1 MAYTGCMKSASGIF
15 EAWGPPGPAIPPS
28 TLVRRWDSGFLSL
41 LLVGLAVGSLCVLPF
56 LGHGIALAL
65 SDAWWS
71 LLGDGSALERL
82 AGEWPMAACVI
93 VPALVAGVLAAR
105 VALKPRRA
113 RWHVGGVQLLEGKA
127 ATQVAVERSCSEDE
141 PYSMPLHPD
150 LRMDKRSWSQHVFV
164 FGGVGAGKSV
174 IMSGWLDHV
183 VKSGWKCLIYD
194 VKGELTAR
202 YKEPIILSP
211 YDRRSW
217 VWDIA
222 RDVRSD
228 SDADILAEHLC
239 PSKPGE
245 SNPFFTQGTQ
255 MIMGALIRMLQAE
268 KGTTWTWADLR
279 DACLLPID
287 VKKGIITKH
296 HPMAALVLN
305 DPKSKSASDLQATL
319 GTVARLVSD
328 LALAWPESLAEY
340 KGRSR
345 RFSVRD
351 WAQDNY
357 TGRPQVILQGG
368 GPAQLTS
375 TYIGALI
382 NLASSI
388 ICAGTLPDNEGGRFL
403 GFFLDELAD
412 LTRGGP
418 IDTRLWSLGR
428 SKGAVIAAATQAPEQ
443 LQVNLGKENADAL
456 MSLSKTTIYARMGP
470 GASRDRLADQAGH
483 HRMASV
489 TDGKV
494 SEDFVRVLTATDLTS
509 GLGFDKKTMTVG
521 AIVDQGGD
529 LLHLRW
535 PVVNYP
541 KVREGVVPGV
551 LLKPKKVQAK
561 APEAVDVSID
571 EVRGLLEKNGKP

>member
-1 MAYTGCMKSASGIF
+1 
-15 EAWGPPGPAIPPS
+15 
-28 TLVRRWDSGFLSL
+28 
-41 LLVGLAVGSLCVLPF
+41 VLPF
-56 LGHGIALAL
+56 VGHGIALAL

-71 LLGDGSALERL
+71 LLGDQSAQERL
-82 AGEWPMAACVI
+82 STEWLMALAVYG
-93 VPALVAGVLAAR
+93 PALVAGVGAAL
-105 VALKPRRA
+105 VALKPRRS
-113 RWHVGGVQLLEGKA
+113 RWHVAGVQLLEGKA
-127 ATQVAVERSCSEDE
+127 ATQVARSRSCKEDE
-141 PYSMPLHPD
+141 PFSMALHPS
-150 LRMDKRSWSQHVFV
+150 LRMDKRVWSQHVFA

-174 IMSGWLDHV
+174 IMSSWLDQV
-183 VKSGWKCLIYD
+183 IATKRKCIIYD
-194 VKGELTAR
+194 VKGDLTAR
-202 YKEPIILSP
+202 YREPLILSP

-222 RDVRSD
+222 RDVRSAG
-228 SDADILAEHLC
+228 DADILAEHLA
-239 PSKPGE
+239 PARSGE

-255 MIMGALIRMLQAE
+255 MILGALIRMLQAE
-268 KGTTWTWADLR
+268 KGTTWTWGDLR
-279 DACLLPID
+279 DACLLPLD
-287 VKKGIITKH
+287 AKKVAITKY

-305 DPKSKSASDLQATL
+305 DPKSKSAGDLQATL
-319 GTVARLVSD
+319 GTVARVVSD
-328 LALAWPESLAEY
+328 LALAWPESMAEY

-351 WAQDNY
+351 WAQDSY
-357 TGRPQVILQGG
+357 TGRPQVIVQGG

-375 TYIGALI
+375 MYIGALI

-412 LTRGGP
+412 MTRGGA

-428 SKGAVIAAATQAPEQ
+428 SKGVVVCAATQTPEQ
-443 LQVNLGKENADAL
+443 LESNLGKENAEAL
-456 MSLSKTTIYARMGP
+456 MSLSRTTIYARMGA
-470 GASRDRLADQAGH
+470 GASRDRLADRAGH
-483 HRMASV
+483 HRIASV

-494 SEDFVRVLTATDLTS
+494 SEDFIRILTPTDLTT

-541 KVREGVVPGV
+541 KVRPGVVPGV
-551 LLKPKKVQAK
+551 LLKPQRVKAK
-561 APEAVDVSID
+561 PPEPAEVSID
-571 EVRGLLEKNGKP
+571 EVRGMLGKGRKR